1 MEQLL
6 IGWYSFLDLA
16 GESPFVAMWYVFI
29 NGGWIAITIT
39 FFWILTYY
47 WLELR
52 ERVYAGSRE
61 WILLSISVPRVTEQT
76 PRAVENIFAH
86 LAGAHS
92 PPTWKEK
99 WIDGKI
105 QDQISVEIIST
116 EGRVSFLVYSVRKFR
131 DLIEATIYA
140 QYPDAEIS
148 EVEDYTQQLP
158 VEFPDPEYDLV
169 GTEMIRVKEDFYP
182 IRTYHEFED
191 KISGELKDPMA
202 VILESF
208 SRLGPGEHAWYQI
221 VITPIDQKDFRK
233 AGEAFVK
240 KLSGIKVEVKPGIVE
255 TIISYPFKLLVHL
268 LQGLGLIPTPEAPKK
283 QDNPFGNKM
292 WTMTPGEKNVL
303 ESVEMKLS
311 KIAYQCK
318 IRFIYVAKKEVF
330 KKARILNPFIGGIKQ
345 FNTNDMQALKPE
357 SKRVGVSSALW
368 FFKGKRNDKRKTR
381 LAKAYRSRSNWV
393 GISAFH
399 MNIEELASL
408 WHFPISIQTKS
419 PQLQK
424 TEAKRSEAPYNLP
437 FG

>member
-1 MEQLL
+1 MERLL

-29 NGGWIAITIT
+29 NGGWIVVTIL
-39 FFWILTYY
+39 FFWALAHY
-47 WLELR
+47 WLDLR
-52 ERVYAGSRE
+52 QGAFNARKE

-92 PPTWKEK
+92 SNSVKET
-99 WIDGKI
+99 WIDGKT

-116 EGRVSFLVYSVRKFR
+116 EGRVIFLVYTTRKYR

-148 EVEDYTQQLP
+148 EVADYTMQVPAQY
-158 VEFPDPEYDLV
+158 PDPEWDLFGV
-169 GTEMIRVKEDFYP
+169 EMVKVNQDFYP
-182 IRTYHEFED
+182 IRTFHEFED
-191 KISGELKDPMA
+191 KVSGELKDPMS
-202 VILESF
+202 VILESL

-221 VITPIDQKDFRK
+221 VLTPIEQKEFRK

-240 KLSGIKVEVKPGIVE
+240 KLTGQKVEVKPGMIE
-255 TIISYPFKLLVHL
+255 SIISYPFKLLVHL
-268 LQGLGLIPTPEAPKK
+268 FQGLGIIPSPEVSKK
-283 QDNPFGNKM
+283 QENPFSSKVFNL
-292 WTMTPGEKNVL
+292 TPGERKVL
-303 ESVEMKLS
+303 EAVEMKIS
-311 KIAYQCK
+311 KIVFKCK
-318 IRFIYVAKKEVF
+318 IRFIYIAKKEVF
-330 KKARILNPFIGGIKQ
+330 KKARILYSFIGGIKQ

-357 SKRVGVSSALW
+357 TKRVGISSTLHI
-368 FFKGKRNDKRKTR
+368 FKDMRNNKRKTR
-381 LAKAYRSRSNWV
+381 LLKAYRSRSNWV
-393 GISAFH
+393 GIPGFH

-424 TEAKRSEAPYNLP
+424 TEAKRSEPPHNLP